1 MRDYTYALTQQTV
14 TCPKS
19 TIETLEKGMKYVQSQ
34 QQRQQI
40 DVNDIIA
47 VSLMSFLLT
56 LNIFYTFL

>member
-1 MRDYTYALTQQTV
+1 MRDYTYALTQQTA